1 MSDFSVQIQGLS
13 ELNQALSELPQRL
26 ARNVLRGS
34 VAAGAAVI
42 RREARERAP
51 RYAGQVAAGHPP
63 PGTLKRSIY
72 SAQAR
77 RLSSLLQQVYH
88 VGVVSGKRV
97 KKSGRKSGRAPNA
110 YYWRFVEFGTVKMA
124 ARPFLRPAFEAKK
137 MAAVEALR
145 AYMAER
151 IPREVAQLAKGPRV

>member
-1 MSDFSVQIQGLS
+1 MSYSTVQISGLT
-13 ELNQALSELPQRL
+13 ELNQALNELPQRL

-42 RREARERAP
+42 RQEARRRAP
-51 RYAGQVAAGHPP
+51 RYEGRVAVGHPP
-63 PGTLKRSIY
+63 PGTLKRAIY

-77 RLSSLLQQVYH
+77 RLSGLLQQVYQ
-88 VGVVSGKRV
+88 VGVVSGKRAKV
-97 KKSGRKSGRAPNA
+97 GQAKAGKTKDA

-137 MAAVEALR
+137 MDAVEAIR
-145 AYMAER
+145 AYMAQR
-151 IPREVAQLAKGPRV
+151 IPREVAQLPKGPRP

>member
-1 MSDFSVQIQGLS
+1 VSYSSVQIKGLA
-13 ELNQALSELPQRL
+13 ELNRALAELPPRV

-42 RREARERAP
+42 RDEARVQAP
-51 RYAGQVAAGHPP
+51 RYEGQVAAKHPP
-63 PGTLKRSIY
+63 PGTLKRAIY

-77 RLSSLLQQVYH
+77 RLSSLLQQVYQ
-88 VGVVSGKRV
+88 VGVISGKRAKV
-97 KKSGRKSGRAPNA
+97 GKAKSGKSKDA

-137 MAAVEALR
+137 MQAVEAIR

-151 IPREVAQLAKGPRV
+151 IPREVAQLPKGPRM

>member
-1 MSDFSVQIQGLS
+1 MSYSTVQITGLS
-13 ELNQALSELPQRL
+13 ELNRALSEFPERL

-42 RREARERAP
+42 RKDARERAP
-51 RYAGQVAAGHPP
+51 RYEGPVAAGHPP
-63 PGTLKRSIY
+63 PGTLKRAIY

-77 RLSSLLQQVYH
+77 RLSGLLQQVYQ
-88 VGVVSGKRV
+88 VGVVSGKRT
-97 KKSGRKSGRAPNA
+97 KKSGRKSGRAADA

-137 MAAVEALR
+137 LDAVEAIR
-145 AYMAER
+145 AYMAQR
-151 IPREVAQLAKGPRV
+151 IPREVAQLPKGPRL

>member
-1 MSDFSVQIQGLS
+1 MSYTTIRISGLA

-34 VAAGAAVI
+34 VAAGAAVV
-42 RREARERAP
+42 RQEARQRAP
-51 RYAGQVAAGHPP
+51 RYEGQVAAGHPP
-63 PGTLKRSIY
+63 PGTLKRAIY

-77 RLSSLLQQVYH
+77 RLSSLLQQVYQI
-88 VGVVSGKRV
+88 GVVSGKRA
-97 KKSGRKSGRAPNA
+97 KRSGRKSGRAADA

-137 MAAVEALR
+137 LDAIEAIR
-145 AYMAER
+145 AYMAQR
-151 IPREVAQLAKGPRV
+151 IPREVAQLPKGPRL

>member
-1 MSDFSVQIQGLS
+1 MSSVQIKGLA
-13 ELNQALSELPQRL
+13 ELNRALSQLPDRL

-51 RYAGQVAAGHPP
+51 RAVGPMPAGQPP
-63 PGTLKRSIY
+63 PGTLKRAIY

-77 RLSSLLQQVYH
+77 RLSGLLQQVYH
-88 VGVVSGKRV
+88 VGVVSGKRA
-97 KKSGRKSGRAPNA
+97 KIGKAKSGKSKDA

-124 ARPFLRPAFEAKK
+124 AQPFLRPAFEAKK
-137 MAAVEALR
+137 LEAVEAIR
-145 AYMAER
+145 RYMAER
-151 IPREVAQLAKGPRV
+151 IEREVNLLPRGPRL